1 MEPRRIEGGCG
12 SSATVGLGEVA
23 GDARGGGR
31 EGEFG
36 RCGDCF
42 AGGKGG
48 NVGRALKG
56 GKSVKG
62 AGGGGKLEGK
72 RESNEGGSK
81 SGKGPPIVALRPCRE
96 FQDGGRGPSLSV
108 VAAWAGGLMDMGG
121 GRAESGEGAE
131 PRDFGL

>member
-1 MEPRRIEGGCG
+1 MGGGGKPGNPWSESERGMEPLRADGGRG
-12 SSATVGLGEVA
+12 RSANDGLGEEV
-23 GDARGGGR
+23 GDASGGGR

-36 RCGDCF
+36 RCGDCL

-56 GKSVKG
+56 GTDVNG

-96 FQDGGRGPSLSV
+96 FQDGGRC
-108 VAAWAGGLMDMGG
+108 
-121 GRAESGEGAE
+121 
-131 PRDFGL
+131 